1 MFRSRQMQYMY
12 VQQSAHRCV
21 VAVFEGPV
29 QVCITHPPPLHP
41 LLSLPLTFCTIPLW
55 AHISSKHLDI
65 YDGLSRPNTCP
76 SQPPIQAAASP
87 LPPPFTRY
95 KNTLTVVLT
104 VLLYSRFKKKRPI
117 IPPNWERML
126 WPVCYFSPACYPVW
140 FFHLIGFHLAFKQN
154 L

>member
-29 QVCITHPPPLHP
+29 QVCITHPPPFIRSC
-41 LLSLPLTFCTIPLW
+41 LSLSLSVQYHSEPTSVLS
-55 AHISSKHLDI
+55 ISI
-65 YDGLSRPNTCP
+65 YDGLSRLNTCP

-104 VLLYSRFKKKRPI
+104 VLLYSRFKKRPI
-117 IPPNWERML
+117 IPPTERGCFDQFVTSPL
-126 WPVCYFSPACYPVW
+126 RVIQCGFST
-140 FFHLIGFHLAFKQN
+140 
-154 L
+154 